1 MQSNLQTVY
10 NLHITAKCNYKC
22 TFCFA
27 KWEYPKGNPN
37 EIWTNLDAVRK
48 LIRELS
54 NKKAAARIFGE
65 SERPIR
71 INFAGGEPSIL
82 GDRFLAIAERV
93 SEMGFETSII
103 TNGSLLNRSL
113 GIYKYIGTLGLSVD
127 SLNADTC
134 RKMGRCDRSGRVLE
148 MGRIKRLLAAARAEN
163 PGIAAKFNVT
173 VNEHNYR
180 ECVVGRLQ
188 ELYPK
193 RIKVLRQLPF
203 NGNPGISDE
212 MYFEFKRINERYFG
226 ENIVVEDNNDM
237 TQSYLMIDPYGRFFQ
252 NGSGEGYIYS
262 GPIHEVGLERAL
274 SQIDF
279 DVEKF
284 SGRYNN
290 TNKTEGVL

>member
-27 KWEYPKGNPN
+27 QWECPKGNPK
-37 EIWTNLDAVRK
+37 EIWTNIDTVRK

-54 NKKAAARIFGE
+54 NKEAAAGIFGE

-82 GDRFLAIAERV
+82 GDSFLAIAKFVR
-93 SEMGFETSII
+93 EMEFETSMI
-103 TNGSLLNRSL
+103 TNGSLLNRSR
-113 GIYKYIGTLGLSVD
+113 GIYKYIGTLGLSID

-134 RKMGRCDRSGRVLE
+134 RKMGRCDGRGKVLE
-148 MGRIKRLLAAARAEN
+148 MLRIKELLAEARAEN
-163 PGIAAKFNVT
+163 PGIAVKFNIT
-173 VNEHNYR
+173 VSEHNYKER
-180 ECVVGRLQ
+180 LVGRLQ
-188 ELYPK
+188 ELSPK

-226 ENIVVEDNNDM
+226 ENIVVEDNDDM
-237 TQSYLMIDPYGRFFQ
+237 TQSYLMIDPFGRFFQ
-252 NGSGEGYIYS
+252 NGNSEGYIYS

-290 TNKTEGVL
+290 ANKKEGVL